1 MMKPIEG
8 SFPSYFTNYIK
19 LVNENNV
26 LEALAHQQPIFVEFF
41 DAIPAEKADY
51 SYAPGKWTLKELLQ
65 HMIDTERIFA
75 YRALCVARK
84 ETQSLPGFDEN
95 EFVLQSHANKRVWTE
110 MLSELKLVRQT
121 TEILFRSFSLE
132 VYGHIGLSS
141 NKPVTVSALGFI
153 IVGHVYHHINI
164 IKERYL

>member
-1 MMKPIEG
+1 MKPIEG

-26 LEALAHQQPIFVEFF
+26 LEALAHQQPVFVEFF

>member
-1 MMKPIEG
+1 MKPIEG

-26 LEALAHQQPIFVEFF
+26 LEALAHQQPVFVEFF
-41 DAIPAEKADY
+41 DAIPAEKSDY

-84 ETQSLPGFDEN
+84 ETQSLPGFNEN

>member
-1 MMKPIEG
+1 MKPIEG